1 MLDLGLHQ
9 HTDIELAR
17 MVYDE
22 IDVDHNGVI
31 EKMEL
36 SNLLKVSKVQSE
48 RERASRMEHCSWHF
62 YYSSLLQTCYIA
74 IVTYLLYSKSP
85 KQVFFNVINIRT
97 LLPHSVTLS

>member
-36 SNLLKVSKVQSE
+36 SNLLKVSKIQSE
-48 RERASRMEHCSWHF
+48 RERASRMEHCS
-62 YYSSLLQTCYIA
+62 
-74 IVTYLLYSKSP
+74 
-85 KQVFFNVINIRT
+85 
-97 LLPHSVTLS
+97 